1 VNNQDTRNI
10 EAEMTK
16 TVVHIIYCTDWGY
29 EKQYERLTAAIL
41 SAMPRDVEVTGEVAT
56 ESGAFEISLNGQ
68 LISSKLKTGVLPA
81 DEDIIEMVRK
91 AAEL

>member
-1 VNNQDTRNI
+1 
-10 EAEMTK
+10 
-16 TVVHIIYCTDWGY
+16 
-29 EKQYERLTAAIL
+29 
-41 SAMPRDVEVTGEVAT
+41 MPRDVEVTGEVAT